1 MSTSISHSKFLLP
14 LLTATLGL
22 AACANTTA
30 STNPAKTKQTATT
43 TTTESATT
51 STNLNRVGLVDV
63 SALAPRSS
71 YAIYEI
77 ASDRC
82 SLIEGSNGSNTDRS
96 VPVAS
101 VFKLWV
107 LDALARSIERGSISW
122 DDNVEIRDELRS
134 DPSGEVFQ
142 YPQGKNVSVKRLA
155 ELMISISDNTAADHL
170 IDLLGRKEIEVVI
183 GELAPDGAERTLP
196 LLSTAD
202 MSRLKFAHP
211 ELGREYL
218 ALTSARRSDYLV
230 GLRERGPLPT
240 DPTELA
246 KLDLVTPNFV
256 DDIEWFASSDDLC
269 RTMADL
275 ARLSRKPGLESINE
289 IFSINNGLPPHQA
302 TQWDTK
308 WFKGGSEPGV
318 VALVYRLAKREVNRV
333 VVITL
338 SNPNEP
344 LQQRMDGEK
353 IIASIFDRTGK

>member
-1 MSTSISHSKFLLP
+1 MSTSFTYPKFLLL
-14 LLTATLGL
+14 LLTATLGFS
-22 AACANTTA
+22 ACSNTTG
-30 STNPAKTKQTATT
+30 STSPAKMKQPASTT
-43 TTTESATT
+43 TTASATT
-51 STNLNRVGLVDV
+51 STNVNRVPVDV

-71 YAIYEI
+71 YSIYGI
-77 ASDRC
+77 VSDRC
-82 SLIEGSNGSNTDRS
+82 SLIESSNGSNPNHA

-107 LDALARSIERGSISW
+107 LDALARSVEQGATSW
-122 DDNVEIRDELRS
+122 DDNVTISDELRS

-202 MSRLKFAHP
+202 MSRLKFAP

-218 ALTSARRSDYLV
+218 ALTTPRRSDYLV

-275 ARLSRKPGLESINE
+275 ARLSRKPGLELIAE
-289 IFSINNGLPPHQA
+289 ILSINNGLPPQQA

-333 VVITL
+333 VVLTL

>member
-1 MSTSISHSKFLLP
+1 MLKHHRF
-14 LLTATLGL
+14 
-22 AACANTTA
+22 NE
-30 STNPAKTKQTATT
+30 PAKTKQTASTRTT
-43 TTTESATT
+43 ASATT
-51 STNLNRVGLVDV
+51 STNVNRVVPVDV
-63 SALAPRSS
+63 SALAKRSS
-71 YAIYEI
+71 FSIYEI
-77 ASDRC
+77 VSDRC
-82 SLIEGSNGSNTDRS
+82 SLIENSNKSNPNHA

-107 LDALARSIERGSISW
+107 LDALARSVEQGATSW
-122 DDNVEIRDELRS
+122 DDNVTIRDELRS

-170 IDLLGRKEIEVVI
+170 IDLLGRKEIEAII

-211 ELGREYL
+211 DLGREYL
-218 ALTSARRSDYLV
+218 ALTPPRRSEYLV

-246 KLDLVTPNFV
+246 KLNLVTPNFV
-256 DDIEWFASSDDLC
+256 DDIEWFASSADLC

-275 ARLSRKPGLESINE
+275 ARLSRKPGLEPINE
-289 IFSINNGLPPHQA
+289 ILSINNGLPPQQA

-318 VALVYRLAKREVNRV
+318 VALVYRLAKPEVNRV
-333 VVITL
+333 VVLTL

-344 LQQRMDGEK
+344 LQQRIDGEK